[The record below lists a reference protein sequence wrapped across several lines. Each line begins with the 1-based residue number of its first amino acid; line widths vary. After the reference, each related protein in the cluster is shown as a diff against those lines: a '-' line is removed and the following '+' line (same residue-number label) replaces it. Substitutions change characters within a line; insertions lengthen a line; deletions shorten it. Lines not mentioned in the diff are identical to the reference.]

1 VIELPLRVTGWH
13 GLFPSWEGLGVGPLV
28 VKSQRTPLESL
39 EEASNPSHTVFSQ
52 TPPFRTETP
61 F

>member
-1 VIELPLRVTGWH
+1 MLITGWH
-13 GLFPSWEGLGVGPLV
+13 GLFPSWEGLGVGSLV
-28 VKSQRTPLESL
+28 VKSQFTPLESV
-39 EEASNPSHTVFSQ
+39 EESSNLSHTIFSQ